1 MSDFNEYMWDLDTGL
16 SKAKKILYAIKSDD
30 KEQERQLSEAIHEI
44 RKARELL
51 PQVRAA
57 ASWYYR

>member
-1 MSDFNEYMWDLDTGL
+1 MSDFNEYMWDLDTSI
-16 SKAKKILYAIKSDD
+16 SKAEKILRAIKIDD
-30 KEQERQLSEAIHEI
+30 EEQERQLSEAIYGVN
-44 RKARELL
+44 KARELL